1 VGLVKVRRA
10 AEKQTSLI
18 RTANLRPPA
27 INMKP
32 NKQSAFV
39 LGGFLIA
46 SFSAAAIG
54 GYATAESVRTWY
66 PLLNKPAWNPP
77 AWVFGPAWTLL
88 YTLMSI
94 AAWRVWRQQDQPGAN
109 KALGLF
115 FAQLGLNALWSVLF
129 FGLQQPGLA
138 LVEIVLLWSALA
150 IIQRDFWRLD
160 HIAGILWIPYLAWV
174 SFATT
179 LNTAIWWLNR

>member
-1 VGLVKVRRA
+1 
-10 AEKQTSLI
+10 
-18 RTANLRPPA
+18 
-27 INMKP
+27 
-32 NKQSAFV
+32 
-39 LGGFLIA
+39 
-46 SFSAAAIG
+46 
-54 GYATAESVRTWY
+54 
-66 PLLNKPAWNPP
+66 
-77 AWVFGPAWTLL
+77 VFGPAWTLL